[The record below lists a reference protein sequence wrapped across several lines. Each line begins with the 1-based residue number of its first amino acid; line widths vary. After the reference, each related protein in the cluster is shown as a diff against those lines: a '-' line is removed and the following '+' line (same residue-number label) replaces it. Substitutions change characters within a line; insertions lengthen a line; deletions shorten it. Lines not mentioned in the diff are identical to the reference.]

1 MGSRGRCSTASAV
14 INAKDGSSS
23 ARAAG
28 RRFVSRRGTATE
40 GHAKRIGGNEPADLQ
55 PSVPVHVGHGVRTT
69 GLRTNTGQ
77 LQRTTSLRM
86 CRADSGP
93 PRSDGL
99 LCRTVGV
106 AVRTGTTHRH
116 RVKIHLRESPR
127 SRDKRSVPF
136 MDLAPGVGQGIHSN
150 PSSLNGA
157 ITTAPAVCTGPIPS

>member
-69 GLRTNTGQ
+69 GLRTNTVQ
-77 LQRTTSLRM
+77 LERTTTLRM
-86 CRADSGP
+86 CRVDPDS

-106 AVRTGTTHRH
+106 AVRTGT
-116 RVKIHLRESPR
+116 RVKIHLRESQR
-127 SRDKRSVPF
+127 SRDKRSVPVVE
-136 MDLAPGVGQGIHSN
+136 LAPGVGQVSVSHGISSN
-150 PSSLNGA
+150 PFSL
-157 ITTAPAVCTGPIPS
+157 T

>member
-69 GLRTNTGQ
+69 GLRTNTVQ
-77 LQRTTSLRM
+77 LERTTTLRM
-86 CRADSGP
+86 CRVDPDS

-116 RVKIHLRESPR
+116 RVKIHLRESQR
-127 SRDKRSVPF
+127 SRDKRSVPVVE
-136 MDLAPGVGQGIHSN
+136 LAPGVGQLSVGQGIYSN
-150 PSSLNGA
+150 PFSL
-157 ITTAPAVCTGPIPS
+157 T

>member
-14 INAKDGSSS
+14 INAKHGSSS

-40 GHAKRIGGNEPADLQ
+40 GHAKRIGGNGPADLQ
-55 PSVPVHVGHGVRTT
+55 PSVHVGHAVRTN

-77 LQRTTSLRM
+77 LQRTTTLRM
-86 CRADSGP
+86 CRADPGP

-99 LCRTVGV
+99 LCRTVGI

-116 RVKIHLRESPR
+116 TVKIHLRESQR
-127 SRDKRSVPF
+127 SRDKRSVPVVE
-136 MDLAPGVGQGIHSN
+136 LAPGVGHVSVCQGIYSN
-150 PSSLNGA
+150 PSSLN
-157 ITTAPAVCTGPIPS
+157 

>member
-1 MGSRGRCSTASAV
+1 M

-77 LQRTTSLRM
+77 LQRTTTLRM
-86 CRADSGP
+86 CRADPGP

-106 AVRTGTTHRH
+106 AVRTGT
-116 RVKIHLRESPR
+116 RVKIHLRESQR
-127 SRDKRSVPF
+127 SRDKRSVPVVE
-136 MDLAPGVGQGIHSN
+136 LAPGVGQGIYSN
-150 PSSLNGA
+150 PSSGY
-157 ITTAPAVCTGPIPS
+157 

>member
-55 PSVPVHVGHGVRTT
+55 HSVPVHVGHGIRTT
-69 GLRTNTGQ
+69 GLRTNTIQ
-77 LQRTTSLRM
+77 LQRTTTLRM
-86 CRADSGP
+86 CRADPDSRRP
-93 PRSDGL
+93 DGL

-106 AVRTGTTHRH
+106 AVRTGKTHRY
-116 RVKIHLRESPR
+116 RVKIHLRESQR
-127 SRDKRSVPF
+127 SRDKRSVPVVE
-136 MDLAPGVGQGIHSN
+136 LAPGVGQVSVGQGIYSN
-150 PSSLNGA
+150 TSCGY
-157 ITTAPAVCTGPIPS
+157 